1 MADDERRSCSYD
13 YKDPQKRSKGKAANG
28 TIVFKTGFRNCIYE
42 AFKRRGWKE
51 TTADLDWDIFWCERD
66 WMHEFFDHVHL
77 ETWQRVNHYRNCRE
91 LCRKDLLVKNLKRQ
105 KKMLIKEKRTREAE
119 LYDFWPTT
127 YVLPGDYALFAEEFK
142 RNQGGAWIMKPVGRA
157 QGKGIFLFQKLNQI
171 SQWKSEHRW
180 KPGNPEVESYVV
192 QRYIPNPYLVA
203 GKKFDLRL
211 YALVTT
217 YAPLTVFLYRSG
229 FARFTNIRYSA
240 DPADLGNSFMH
251 LTNVA
256 IQKTSDNYDK
266 DTGQKWD
273 VRQLKLYLMS
283 KHGVGPVDKLFNE
296 MQMIMLRSLLSVQPV
311 MINDKHCFELY
322 GYDIMLDDNLK
333 PWLIE
338 VNASPSLTAS
348 TAADNEMKVTMLT
361 SMLDIIDMEKKNEG
375 IRHQVGGFDLIYHNG
390 AMVLDPSSAYSTF
403 LGADLPRAD
412 TRKRSAGASATA
424 KSSNANDGD
433 SKGRTNRKASG
444 GTGTSNSAG
453 GGSIR
458 SGAAAAGS
466 GARAARGTRKTD
478 RYGQRNS
485 SRNQRSKAGD
495 DGGE

>member
-1 MADDERRSCSYD
+1 MA
-13 YKDPQKRSKGKAANG
+13 
-28 TIVFKTGFRNCIYE
+28 
-42 AFKRRGWKE
+42 
-51 TTADLDWDIFWCERD
+51 
-66 WMHEFFDHVHL
+66 EFFDHVHL

-142 RNQGGAWIMKPVGRA
+142 RTDGGAWIMKPIGKA
-157 QGKGIFLFQKLNQI
+157 QGKGIFLFQKLSQI

-229 FARFTNIRYSA
+229 FARFTNIRYSN
-240 DPADLGNSFMH
+240 DPKDLDNAFMH

-256 IQKTSDNYDK
+256 IQKTSENYDK
-266 DTGQKWD
+266 DSGQKWD

-283 KHGVGPVDKLFNE
+283 VHGTDKVDKLFNE

-322 GYDIMLDDNLK
+322 GYDIMMDDDLK

-348 TAADNEMKVTMLT
+348 TPADNEMKVTMLT
-361 SMLDIIDMEKKNEG
+361 SMLDIIDMEKNNEG

-403 LGADLPRAD
+403 LGCDLPKAD
-412 TRKRSAGASATA
+412 TRKAKSTGLAAAKGAS
-424 KSSNANDGD
+424 SSDDAGG
-433 SKGRTNRKASG
+433 GRANRKASG
-444 GTGTSNSAG
+444 GSGTSATG

-478 RYGQRNS
+478 R
-485 SRNQRSKAGD
+485 
-495 DGGE
+495 